1 MKEVEKNLISEEVKI
16 LQQDL
21 GLNEKVVSKISK
33 FLDKSSL
40 ETDEK
45 KDLIQI
51 VREVSCDHVAGILFF
66 EDTEGL
72 DV

>member
-1 MKEVEKNLISEEVKI
+1 MKEVKKNLISEEVKI

>member
-21 GLNEKVVSKISK
+21 GLNENMVSKLSK

-40 ETDEK
+40 KTDEK
-45 KDLIQI
+45 KDLLQL
-51 VREVSCDHVAGILFF
+51 VREISCDHVAGILFF